1 MHRDPQDPFNN
12 YNLQTSRQTN
22 FNDCAFQLFWFVFI
36 NRLNSIYFACT
47 EIILFRVDTITCS
60 NLNQDN
66 FHIKFINFGIYME
79 KINGEYGNS
88 FIGLGKGEF
97 YQPVGGITK

>member
-1 MHRDPQDPFNN
+1 
-12 YNLQTSRQTN
+12 
-22 FNDCAFQLFWFVFI
+22 
-36 NRLNSIYFACT
+36 
-47 EIILFRVDTITCS
+47 
-60 NLNQDN
+60 
-66 FHIKFINFGIYME
+66 ME